1 MCLYLRSR
9 VALFHGISYYPIRE
23 DERDIV
29 INDRGHFAL
38 DILIISYNESIY
50 TFPINQANKNCVAK
64 TFYLP
69 KLRYTLIKTSL
80 GRKCIEMIW
89 L

>member
-9 VALFHGISYYPIRE
+9 VALFHGISYYPIRA

-29 INDRGHFAL
+29 INDRGHLAL

-50 TFPINQANKNCVAK
+50 TFPINQANKNGLAK

-69 KLRYTLIKTSL
+69 KLRYTLIKASL
-80 GRKCIEMIW
+80 GGKCIEMIW

>member
-9 VALFHGISYYPIRE
+9 VALVHGISYYPIRE

>member
-23 DERDIV
+23 DKRDKRITERG
-29 INDRGHFAL
+29 NFAL
-38 DILIISYNESIY
+38 DLLIISFNESIY

-69 KLRYTLIKTSL
+69 KLRYTLIKASL
-80 GRKCIEMIW
+80 GGKCIEMIW

>member
-50 TFPINQANKNCVAK
+50 TFTINQANKNCVAK

-69 KLRYTLIKTSL
+69 KLHYTIIKASL
-80 GRKCIEMIW
+80 GGKCKEMIW

>member
-50 TFPINQANKNCVAK
+50 TFPINQANKNCVTK

-69 KLRYTLIKTSL
+69 KLRYALIKANL
-80 GRKCIEMIW
+80 GGKCIEMIW